1 MDKSIALKIIK
12 DLDLVGLSVKKVL
25 NIIRVGRVKS
35 KKYLF
40 LLWINYSF
48 KNFLHPH

>member
-12 DLDLVGLSVKKVL
+12 DLDLVDLSVKKGL
-25 NIIRVGRVKS
+25 NNIRVERVKA

-40 LLWINYSF
+40 LPWINYSF